1 VGAVDDLDGIREM
14 VIEIL
19 AQVEGTKN
27 GKSPFSA
34 GIVLQNDKVVEAAP
48 IVRFMKGWHR
58 DRVRAHCKM
67 LGWKV
72 SVIHRITS

>member
-1 VGAVDDLDGIREM
+1 M
-14 VIEIL
+14 IEIL
-19 AQVEGTKN
+19 AQIDGIKN
-27 GKSPFSA
+27 GKSEFNA

-67 LGWKV
+67 CGWKV
-72 SVIHRITS
+72 SVITETARG